1 MDLRVLARAPRR
13 ASRVAA
19 LIVGPRIMGKVIQPV
34 KGNTSKGKPGKGKMQ
49 NKLNSLKSALTR
61 TRDAQVAESNMA
73 EANVVELLPPHA
85 PVTFSSV
92 PFGGDETHEINTVL
106 HESLLKPWQCNRS
119 CAGSQ
124 WVQTM
129 LEAFQFAA
137 AEIQQLVECVEEQKQ
152 FWFGN
157 GGVLVSRERIRLPVV
172 ISIKWCWFGSVSSH
186 VVLSVVCWAKMLLK
200 V

>member
-34 KGNTSKGKPGKGKMQ
+34 KGNTSKGKPGKGKIQ

-85 PVTFSSV
+85 PVTVSSV
-92 PFGGDETHEINTVL
+92 TFGGDETHEINTVL
-106 HESLLKPWQCNRS
+106 HESLLKPWQWTKPADVLSADKLYQAASDSACNRS

-124 WVQTM
+124 
-129 LEAFQFAA
+129 
-137 AEIQQLVECVEEQKQ
+137 
-152 FWFGN
+152 
-157 GGVLVSRERIRLPVV
+157 
-172 ISIKWCWFGSVSSH
+172 
-186 VVLSVVCWAKMLLK
+186 
-200 V
+200 